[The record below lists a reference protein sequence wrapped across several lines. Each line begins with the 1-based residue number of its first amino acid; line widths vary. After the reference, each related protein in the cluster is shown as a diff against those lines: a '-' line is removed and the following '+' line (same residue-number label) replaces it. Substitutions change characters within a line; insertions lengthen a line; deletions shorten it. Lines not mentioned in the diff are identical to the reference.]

1 MPEGSTILFHL
12 PSVACPPV
20 PIKIQTS
27 ATKTLVDAK
36 VSIYHEPQNIPI
48 WVDFHKYKSR
58 ALGARTCWRDRTM
71 QRSIIGTTGPSCLE
85 KEKLSQ
91 NRHTDCV
98 CHFTKMTQS
107 TPKAWVGFIY
117 IYFDIL
123 CTSLYKQK
131 QCRVVVA
138 PFKRARTL
146 QLGIWEDQST
156 WHAQGK

>member
-20 PIKIQTS
+20 PIKIQIS

-48 WVDFHKYKSR
+48 WGDFHKYKSR
-58 ALGARTCWRDRTM
+58 ALGARTCWRDQTM

-91 NRHTDCV
+91 NRHIDCV
-98 CHFTKMTQS
+98 CHCTKMTQS
-107 TPKAWVGFIY
+107 TPKAWVGF

-131 QCRVVVA
+131 QCRGGSGTFQA
-138 PFKRARTL
+138 GAHPPTWHLRGSKHLART
-146 QLGIWEDQST
+146 G
-156 WHAQGK
+156 